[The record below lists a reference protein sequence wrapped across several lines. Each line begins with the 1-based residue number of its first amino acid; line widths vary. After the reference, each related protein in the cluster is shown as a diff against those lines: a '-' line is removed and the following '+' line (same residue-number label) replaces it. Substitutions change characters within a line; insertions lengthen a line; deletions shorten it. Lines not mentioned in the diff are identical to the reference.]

1 MRYIDPRLSKILA
14 DRMVAEAQSRPRGR
28 EQRLPQWVRRLEAR
42 LGGWLIA
49 AGEKLTRP
57 ETDPA

>member
-14 DRMVAEAQSRPRGR
+14 ERMVAEAQSRPRGR
-28 EQRLPQWVRRLEAR
+28 ERRFAEWVRRLKAR

-49 AGEKLTRP
+49 TGEKLTKP
-57 ETDPA
+57 ETDLA

>member
-14 DRMVAEAQSRPRGR
+14 ERMVAEAQSRPRGR
-28 EQRLPQWVRRLEAR
+28 DWHFGEWVRRLKAR

-49 AGEKLTRP
+49 TGEKLTRP
-57 ETDPA
+57 ETDVA

>member
-28 EQRLPQWVRRLEAR
+28 EQRLAQWVRRLEAR

-49 AGEKLTRP
+49 TGEKLTRP